1 MKKVLLSVLM
11 LSSVVAL
18 AQEETKVVDSVKTS
32 KSYKLETYIG
42 FNGNVNNG
50 LNLNKKLKN
59 ANLPELEGSRGGPLA
74 GAGPRWPSAGF
85 CR

>member
-1 MKKVLLSVLM
+1 MKKVVLSVLM

-42 FNGNVNNG
+42 FTGNVNDG
-50 LNLNKKLKN
+50 MNLNKN
-59 ANLPELEGSRGGPLA
+59 
-74 GAGPRWPSAGF
+74 
-85 CR
+85 

>member
-42 FNGNVNNG
+42 FTGNVNDG
-50 LNLNKKLKN
+50 MNLNKNSKTPTFQNSKVLCPKFI
-59 ANLPELEGSRGGPLA
+59 LA
-74 GAGPRWPSAGF
+74 
-85 CR
+85 

>member
-42 FNGNVNNG
+42 FTGNVNDG
-50 LNLNKKLKN
+50 TNLNKKLKN
-59 ANLPELEGSRGGPLA
+59 
-74 GAGPRWPSAGF
+74 
-85 CR
+85 